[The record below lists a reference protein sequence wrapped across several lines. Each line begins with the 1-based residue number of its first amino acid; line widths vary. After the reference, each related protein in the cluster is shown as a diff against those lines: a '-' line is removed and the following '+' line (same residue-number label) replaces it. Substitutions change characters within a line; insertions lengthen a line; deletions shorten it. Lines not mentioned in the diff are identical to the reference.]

1 MTLQTRSSTPATAG
15 VCADCGAAAHGN
27 FCSSCGADL
36 RQSSLRFL
44 GQAASPVRRS
54 FPAVYLKILR
64 APIRQTVA
72 FAEDPSYRGYI
83 SFALAGIAIYLLFV
97 VPIVLR
103 TVAPPGTNVSDSMLT
118 LMKIL
123 SQVGVYVGMAMA
135 FLLAFAVFRLFAPQK
150 RPFHA
155 YFKLYCLALGFMAPI
170 YGIYEFA
177 VRSLLGG
184 TGLSSF
190 NAQMSLDAWSTPTA
204 WVSVALMVLV
214 FAYFIGIHRRF
225 WNMPVWKAA
234 PLYLATSFVSG
245 NASFHLMWYVGW
257 YSAYVLTAAGIVKI

>member
-1 MTLQTRSSTPATAG
+1 MILQMRSSTPAAVG
-15 VCADCGAAAHGN
+15 VCADCGAAAQGN

-44 GQAASPVRRS
+44 GQAAAPVRRS

-72 FAEDPSYRGYI
+72 FAEDPSYRGYV
-83 SFALAGIAIYLLFV
+83 SFAVAGIAVYLLFI
-97 VPIVLR
+97 VPIVVR
-103 TVAPPGTNVSDSMLT
+103 TVAPPGTNVSESMLT
-118 LMKIL
+118 LMKVL

-135 FLLAFAVFRLFAPQK
+135 FLLAFVVFRFFAQVK

-155 YFKLYCLALGFMAPI
+155 YFKLYCLALGFVAPI
-170 YGIYEFA
+170 YGIYEFV

-184 TGLSSF
+184 IAMSSF
-190 NAQMSLDAWSTPTA
+190 NAEMSLAAWSTPSA
-204 WVSVALMVLV
+204 WASLALMVLV

-234 PLYLATSFVSG
+234 PLYLASSYVSG
-245 NASFHLMWYVGW
+245 NASFYLMWYVGW
-257 YSAYVLTAAGIVKI
+257 YSAYVLSAAGIVKI